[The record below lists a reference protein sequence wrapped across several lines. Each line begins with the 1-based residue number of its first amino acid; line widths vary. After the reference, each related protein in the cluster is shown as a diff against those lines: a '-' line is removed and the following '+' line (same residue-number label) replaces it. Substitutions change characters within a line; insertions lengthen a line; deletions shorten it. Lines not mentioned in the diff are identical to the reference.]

1 MPLGIPEHLFGP
13 FRAREG
19 RSRAGNGPSRGGLAL
34 PDGACPCPCAPAE
47 AVAVASVNWR
57 KRGNR
62 YLVYWRADDGSQG
75 GKTVDTEE
83 QARLLQAR
91 MLLELASG
99 TWTARQR
106 AKLPLAHWD
115 AEWWQL
121 WSAEPD
127 RSPATLAATESRR
140 RLHVLP
146 QLGRRPLEAITP
158 KVLRQWQNQLAS
170 KVGYETVMACRS
182 IAYRILKFAEDEG
195 AIPANPMRK
204 VPAPDPPVDPD
215 EIFGDGRRRA
225 YTPEEAGQLLA
236 YFPDFWWDHVITL
249 LGTGMRFGEFAG
261 LHKRRFLDRARPVV
275 QVVDTRYEAGK
286 FGSGFKPR
294 PKSRASVRE
303 IPLARQVVE
312 AIRRQMPPNAG
323 PDTLVFTGPGG
334 GNNVKAG
341 TRTVL
346 SRDNFRRTY
355 HGALAKLAD
364 PAAVGLRPTAKRALT
379 SLRTA
384 GPATTEEL
392 AARLGV
398 TGRKLKPATVEAA
411 VHELQAAG
419 LASLDGASGPACWQ
433 APPPPGNE
441 LLEELE
447 LHGPH
452 DFRHTLSTWLEDAG
466 IPARVIDEI
475 MGHQSGHSSR
485 RSQRDSGSRIGTRYR
500 HTTPEMAGRVVGA
513 IEDRLAIVVKVAEQM
528 RREAPQPNP

>member
-1 MPLGIPEHLFGP
+1 M
-13 FRAREG
+13 
-19 RSRAGNGPSRGGLAL
+19 
-34 PDGACPCPCAPAE
+34 
-47 AVAVASVNWR
+47 ASVNWK
-57 KRGNR
+57 KRGRR

-75 GKTVDTEE
+75 GRTVDTEE
-83 QARLLQAR
+83 QARLLQAQ
-91 MLLELASG
+91 MLLELTSG

-115 AEWWQL
+115 AEWWKV

-127 RSPATLAATESRR
+127 RSPTTLAVAG
-140 RLHVLP
+140 
-146 QLGRRPLEAITP
+146 Q
-158 KVLRQWQNQLAS
+158 
-170 KVGYETVMACRS
+170 VGYETILACRS
-182 IAYRILKFAEDEG
+182 VVFRILKFAEDEG
-195 AIPANPMRK
+195 AIPLNPMRK
-204 VPAPDPPVDPD
+204 VPPPDPPVDPD

-225 YTPEEAGQLLA
+225 YTPEEAGRLLA

-312 AIRRQMPPNAG
+312 AICRQLPPHAG

-334 GNNVKAG
+334 GNHVKAG
-341 TRTVL
+341 ARTVL

-355 HGALAKLAD
+355 HDALAKLAD
-364 PAAVGLRPTAKRALT
+364 PAAVGLRPTAKRLLT
-379 SLRTA
+379 SLRAA
-384 GPATTEEL
+384 GPAATEEL
-392 AARLGV
+392 TGRLGV
-398 TGRKLKPATVEAA
+398 AGRKLKPATVEVALR
-411 VHELQAAG
+411 ELEAG
-419 LASLDGASGPACWQ
+419 SLASLGGDSEPARWQ

-441 LLEELE
+441 LLAELE

-466 IPARVIDEI
+466 IPARVIDEV
-475 MGHQSGHSSR
+475 MGHQSGQGSR

-500 HTTPEMAGRVVGA
+500 HTTPEMAARAVAA
-513 IEDRLAIVVKVAEQM
+513 IEERLEVVLQVAEQT
-528 RREAPQPNP
+528 RRQAALTSRPGARLHGYQK

>member
-1 MPLGIPEHLFGP
+1 
-13 FRAREG
+13 
-19 RSRAGNGPSRGGLAL
+19 
-34 PDGACPCPCAPAE
+34 
-47 AVAVASVNWR
+47 VASVNWK
-57 KRGNR
+57 KRGKR

-83 QARLLQAR
+83 QARLLQAQ

-115 AEWWQL
+115 AEWWTV

-158 KVLRQWQNQLAS
+158 KVLRQWQNQLAG
-170 KVGYETVMACRS
+170 KLGYETVMACRS
-182 IAYRILKFAEDEG
+182 VVFRILKFAEDEG
-195 AIPANPMRK
+195 AISANPMRK

-225 YTPEEAGQLLA
+225 YTPEEAGRLLA
-236 YFPDFWWDHVITL
+236 YFPGFWWDHVITL

-275 QVVDTRYEAGK
+275 QVVDTRYEAGR

-303 IPLARQVVE
+303 IPLARQLVE
-312 AIRRQMPPNAG
+312 AIRRQLPPNAG
-323 PDTLVFTGPGG
+323 PDTLIFTGPGG
-334 GNNVKAG
+334 GNSVKAG
-341 TRTVL
+341 ARTVL
-346 SRDNFRRTY
+346 SRDNFRRVY

-364 PAAVGLRPTAKRALT
+364 PAAVGLRPTAKRGLT

-392 AARLGV
+392 ATRLGAA
-398 TGRKLKPATVEAA
+398 GRKLKPATVEAA
-411 VHELQAAG
+411 LHELQAVG
-419 LASLDGASGPACWQ
+419 LASLDGASKPARWQ

-452 DFRHTLSTWLEDAG
+452 DFRHTVSTWLEDAG

-500 HTTPEMAGRVVGA
+500 HTTPEMAARVVAA
-513 IEDRLAIVVKVAEQM
+513 IEERLAIVLRVAEDA
-528 RREAPQPNP
+528 RPRVSRIKG